1 MRKIKKKIEQRI
13 IKFKKEDLLNFDLQ
27 EDLNSFRSLNNN
39 VKSYYRMECLK
50 QVIKNKMEMR
60 QICKILNEKM

>member
-39 VKSYYRMECLK
+39 VKSYYRMGCLK